1 MLTDLVRAKV
11 WERASSFYPDR
22 DWAHGRSHIERVTR
36 AAIEIGTQEGAD
48 LDIIELAAIL
58 PDIFE
63 HRETHSNIEGLK
75 HEVHGAQEARRILTS
90 LGIPSEVTERVCHCI
105 EAHRKR
111 TGPEPR
117 TIEAKC
123 LFDADKLDCIGAI
136 GVIRAAFV
144 SFDHG
149 QEFYKEEKD
158 IEGYKRKNIRPDGT
172 IIDFSKHSSNLEYEL
187 SLKQVASR
195 VYTQTGRRLAVER
208 AAFMDEFFERVGKE
222 IKGVL

>member
-1 MLTDLVRAKV
+1 MLTDSIRAKV
-11 WERASSFYPDR
+11 WERASSFYPAN
-22 DWAHGRSHIERVTR
+22 DWAHGRSHIERVIR
-36 AAIEIGTQEGAD
+36 AATEIGTQEGAD
-48 LDIIELAAIL
+48 LDVIELAAIL
-58 PDIFE
+58 HDIFE
-63 HRETHSNIEGLK
+63 YKETHSSNEGLR
-75 HEVHGAQEARRILTS
+75 HEIQGAQEARRILKS
-90 LGIPSEVTERVCHCI
+90 LGIPDEITERVCHCI

-117 TIEAKC
+117 TVEAKC

-158 IEGYKRKNIRPDGT
+158 IEEYKRRNIRPDGT

-187 SLKQVASR
+187 SLRHVAGRMS
-195 VYTQTGRRLAVER
+195 TQTGRRLAAER
-208 AAFMDEFFERVGKE
+208 AAFMDEFFERIGKE
-222 IKGVL
+222 INGVR